1 MERAIWKGTIGF
13 GLVQIPVGLY
23 SAEAEEKLSFHQLD
37 KRDLSPIGYERI
49 NKTTGKPVAWDD
61 IVKGYEYDDGRY
73 VVLGDEDFKAA
84 NVEATQSIDITD
96 VVDARDIPP
105 MYFERPYY
113 LAPAKAGRK
122 AYALLREVLSR
133 AGRVGIAKV
142 VIRTR
147 QHLAAVVPLDDALA
161 LVLLRFEDEL
171 RDTERLDLPD
181 PKLKA
186 LGITP
191 KEVEMAE
198 KLVEGM
204 VSEWDPEKYRDD
216 YREDLL
222 ALIAKKA
229 KSGKL
234 DKITEPP
241 ESKRT
246 TRQSAKV
253 IDLMSLLKKSV
264 EGSRKARGKP
274 HKARASLRAHK
285 KSA

>member
-13 GLVQIPVGLY
+13 GLVQIPAGLY

-37 KRDLSPIGYERI
+37 KRDLSPIGYERV
-49 NKTTGKPVAWDD
+49 NKTTGKPVAWGD

-84 NVEATQSIDITD
+84 NVQATQSIDILD

-113 LAPAKAGRK
+113 IAPTKAGKK
-122 AYALLREVLSR
+122 AYALLREVLAR
-133 AGRVGIAKV
+133 AERVGIAKV

-147 QHLAAVVPLDDALA
+147 QHLAAVVPMDEALA
-161 LVLLRFEDEL
+161 LVLLRFDDEL
-171 RDTERLDLPD
+171 RDPGRLDLPD
-181 PKLKA
+181 TKLKA
-186 LGITP
+186 LGVTP
-191 KEVEMAE
+191 KELEMAE

-222 ALIAKKA
+222 TLIEKKA

-234 DKITEPP
+234 DTITEPP
-241 ESKRT
+241 ESEKRP
-246 TRQSAKV
+246 RQSAKV
-253 IDLMSLLKKSV
+253 IDLMSLLKQSV
-264 EGSRKARGKP
+264 EGSRSSKGKPKKARSSRRT
-274 HKARASLRAHK
+274 HA

>member
-49 NKTTGKPVAWDD
+49 NKTTGKPVEWDD
-61 IVKGYEYDDGRY
+61 IVKGYEYEDGRY
-73 VVLGDEDFKAA
+73 VVLGDADFKAA

-113 LAPAKAGRK
+113 IAPTKAGRK

-133 AGRVGIAKV
+133 AERVGIAKV

-147 QHLAAVVPLDDALA
+147 QHLAAVVPMDSALA

-171 RDTERLDLPD
+171 RDPSRLELPD
-181 PKLKA
+181 TKLKA
-186 LGITP
+186 LGVTP
-191 KEVEMAE
+191 KELEMAE

-204 VSEWDPEKYRDD
+204 VSEWDPSKYRDD

-222 ALIAKKA
+222 ALIEKKA

-234 DKITEPP
+234 DEIKEP
-241 ESKRT
+241 SDDKRAS
-246 TRQSAKV
+246 RQSAKV

-264 EGSRKARGKP
+264 EGSRKSKGKP
-274 HKARASLRAHK
+274 HKARASHRAHK

>member
-73 VVLGDEDFKAA
+73 VVLGDADFKAA

-113 LAPAKAGRK
+113 IAPAKAGRK

-147 QHLAAVVPLDDALA
+147 QHLAAVVPMDDALA
-161 LVLLRFEDEL
+161 LVLLRFHDEL

-181 PKLKA
+181 TKLKA

-222 ALIAKKA
+222 ALIAKKV

-264 EGSRKARGKP
+264 EGSKKTKGKP
-274 HKARASLRAHK
+274 HKARTSHRAHR

>member
-37 KRDLSPIGYERI
+37 KRDLSPIGYERV
-49 NKTTGKPVAWDD
+49 NKTTGKPVAWED

-73 VVLGDEDFKAA
+73 VVLADADFKAA
-84 NVEATQSIDITD
+84 NVDATQTIDILD
-96 VVDARDIPP
+96 VVDAREIPP

-113 LAPAKAGRK
+113 IAPAKAGKK
-122 AYALLREVLSR
+122 AYALLREVLAR
-133 AGRVGIAKV
+133 AERVGIAKV

-147 QHLAAVVPLDDALA
+147 QHLAAVVPMDEALA
-161 LVLLRFEDEL
+161 LVLLRFDDEL
-171 RDTERLDLPD
+171 RDPGRLELPD
-181 PKLKA
+181 TKLKA
-186 LGITP
+186 LGVTP
-191 KEVEMAE
+191 KELEMAE

-222 ALIAKKA
+222 ALIEKKA

-234 DKITEPP
+234 DTITEPP
-241 ESKRT
+241 ESERRP
-246 TRQSAKV
+246 RQSAKV
-253 IDLMSLLKKSV
+253 IDLMSLLKQSV
-264 EGSRKARGKP
+264 EGSRAPKGKP
-274 HKARASLRAHK
+274 KKARASRRTQR